1 MATVLDLRQRA
12 VLWSTSAAAAALVLI
27 LGVPAPLARPS
38 GSPWPGERLVTVT
51 NWEESRFGDGSTPL
65 EKGILAAAVRHGVDP
80 ALVAAVIR
88 VESGF
93 RADAVSSRG
102 AQGLMQVMPDTAAL
116 LGFSDGADPYT
127 NLEIGTRYLAILLD
141 QFGGDAELALAAY
154 NAGPGAV
161 RRWGTVPP
169 FRETQEFVRR
179 VSAAYADL
187 TGLELR
193 AAARLSAAAID

>member
-1 MATVLDLRQRA
+1 M
-12 VLWSTSAAAAALVLI
+12 
-27 LGVPAPLARPS
+27 
-38 GSPWPGERLVTVT
+38 
-51 NWEESRFGDGSTPL
+51 
-65 EKGILAAAVRHGVDP
+65 RHGVDP
-80 ALVAAVIR
+80 ALVAALIR

-93 RADAVSSRG
+93 RVDAVSPQG

-116 LGFSDGADPYT
+116 LGFSDGTEPHV
-127 NLEIGTRYLAILLD
+127 NLEIGTRYLAILLE

-169 FRETQEFVRR
+169 FRETREFVRR

-187 TGLELR
+187 TGVELR
-193 AAARLSAAAID
+193 HAARLSAAANY

>member
-1 MATVLDLRQRA
+1 VLDLRQRA
-12 VLWSTSAAAAALVLI
+12 VLWSTCAAAATLVL
-27 LGVPAPLARPS
+27 LVGLPGPLVRQSAT
-38 GSPWPGERLVTVT
+38 PWPGEPALTVT
-51 NWEESRFGDGSTPL
+51 TWEESRFGDGSTPL
-65 EKGILAAAVRHGVDP
+65 EQRILEVAMRHGVDP
-80 ALVAAVIR
+80 ALVAALIR

-93 RADAVSSRG
+93 RVDAVSPQG

-116 LGFSDGADPYT
+116 LGFSDGTEPHV
-127 NLEIGTRYLAILLD
+127 NLEIGTRYLAILLE

-169 FRETQEFVRR
+169 FRETREFVRR

-187 TGLELR
+187 TGVELR
-193 AAARLSAAAID
+193 HAARLSAAANY